1 MSRAARRAREA
12 TTPYRMP
19 VSPIV
24 TAAAWM
30 SGTLISFMAMAVAGR
45 ELAGELNTFQ
55 ILFFRS
61 LVGVVVI
68 GLIAWRAGV
77 EAVRPHSFGV
87 HLVRNSVHFV
97 GQLGWFYGIA
107 FLPLADVF
115 AIEFTTPVWT
125 AVLAVFLLGEGMT
138 KSRAMA
144 IGLGF
149 LGILI
154 ILRPGLEIVN
164 FAALAVLIGAVVYA
178 TSHTLTKR
186 LTRDNAALG
195 ILFYMTLLQLPM
207 GLVPSLFDWVWPSTP
222 NAWFWVFVV
231 GTSALGAHYCMAR
244 ALALADATVVVP
256 MDFLRL
262 PLIALV
268 GFAFYAEAVDIWLFL
283 GAGVI
288 LAGTLQNLHA
298 ERSR

>member
-1 MSRAARRAREA
+1 
-12 TTPYRMP
+12 
-19 VSPIV
+19 
-24 TAAAWM
+24 M

-87 HLVRNSVHFV
+87 HLVRNSAHFV

-107 FLPLADVF
+107 FLPMADVF

-164 FAALAVLIGAVVYA
+164 FAALAVLIGAVGYA

-195 ILFYMTLLQLPM
+195 ILFYMVLLQLPM

-222 NAWFWVFVV
+222 SAWFWVFVV

>member
-1 MSRAARRAREA
+1 
-12 TTPYRMP
+12 MP

-87 HLVRNSVHFV
+87 HLVRNSAHFV

-164 FAALAVLIGAVVYA
+164 FAALAVLIGAVGYA

-195 ILFYMTLLQLPM
+195 ILFYMVLLQLPM

-222 NAWFWVFVV
+222 SAWFWVFVV